1 MAGAVALRMPNH
13 RLALLLVLFSACA
26 GSDDEPSIDAGV
38 QPLPIDPAGRFAVR
52 SSIALAAPP
61 PAITAVLAELET
73 ATDGPDDPSRYL
85 IDIVIDRLPDGG
97 IKDFAAELGPFIAAY
112 VNARIS
118 TAAPRFVPGVR
129 ALVDGLGG
137 IARRISTI
145 ERIEI
150 EAGGRA
156 YRTIEGLRFD
166 AVEVYFAD
174 VGESDVTV
182 TTNAL
187 IAGEGLV
194 IAAHSAGIAYGPLVR
209 LGLDRAVVP
218 SVMPGARDL
227 AMALH
232 GLVDCER
239 LGALIAEAVGLG
251 PAALYADAC
260 TVGLTMAAA
269 RIYGRLPALDAMP
282 IALEV
287 AGAARAL
294 DRDGDGT
301 MDGFTDG
308 RWVGTFGGV
317 AVGASIFEGTG
328 R

>member
-1 MAGAVALRMPNH
+1 MAAAIPPRMPNH
-13 RLALLLVLFSACA
+13 RLAFLIVLFTACA

-38 QPLPIDPAGRFAVR
+38 QPLPIDPAGRFSVR
-52 SSIALAAPP
+52 SSFALAAPP
-61 PAITAVLAELET
+61 PAVTAVLAELEA

-85 IDIVIDRLPDGG
+85 IDLVIDRLPDGR
-97 IKDFAAELGPFIAAY
+97 IKDFAAELGPFVAAY

-129 ALVDGLGG
+129 AMIDGLNGV
-137 IARRISTI
+137 ARRISTI

-156 YRTIEGLRFD
+156 YRTIAGLRFD

-174 VGESDVTV
+174 VGESDITV
-182 TTNAL
+182 TTNAI
-187 IAGEGLV
+187 IAGEALV
-194 IAAHSAGIAYGPLVR
+194 IAAHTAGIAYGPLVR
-209 LGLDRAVVP
+209 LGLDRSVIP

-232 GLVDCER
+232 GLVDCDR
-239 LGALIAEAVGLG
+239 LGSLIAEAVGLG
-251 PAALYADAC
+251 PAGLYANAC
-260 TVGLTMAAA
+260 TVGLTMTAA

-282 IALEV
+282 IALQV

-301 MDGFTDG
+301 MDRFTDG
-308 RWVGTFGGV
+308 RWIGTFGGV
-317 AVGASIFEGTG
+317 AIGATIFEGTG

>member
-1 MAGAVALRMPNH
+1 MAGAIPLRMPNH
-13 RLALLLVLFSACA
+13 RLAVLIVLFTACA

-38 QPLPIDPAGRFAVR
+38 SPVPIDPAGRFAVR

-61 PAITAVLAELET
+61 PAVTTVLAELES

-85 IDIVIDRLPDGG
+85 IELVIDRLPEGR
-97 IKDFAAELGPFIAAY
+97 IKDFAAELGPFVAAY
-112 VNARIS
+112 VNARIA

-129 ALVDGLGG
+129 ALVDGLNGV
-137 IARRISTI
+137 ARRISTI

-150 EAGGRA
+150 EARGRA

-174 VGESDVTV
+174 VGESEVTV
-182 TTNAL
+182 ATNAI
-187 IAGEGLV
+187 IASEGLV
-194 IAAHSAGIAYGPLVR
+194 IAAHTAGIAYGPVVR

-218 SVMPGARDL
+218 AVVPGARDL

-239 LGALIAEAVGLG
+239 LGALIAEALGLG
-251 PAALYADAC
+251 PAGLYANAC
-260 TVGLTMAAA
+260 TVGLTMTAA
-269 RIYGRLPALDAMP
+269 RIYAQLPALDAMP

-294 DRDGDGT
+294 DRDDDGT

-308 RWVGTFGGV
+308 RWIGTFGDV
-317 AVGASIFEGTG
+317 ALGASSFEGTG